1 MNRHKEVCDYVKHII
16 VCDYVKHIRTLGW
29 RCGNP
34 IESFLMETYEGVTL
48 NDEDKLYYYVED
60 NGLRDVK
67 EEPDFYIPTMS
78 ELSYMIHNWAKDR
91 GILSYENRHK
101 QMLKVMEEIG
111 ETASALAKEDTD
123 AIKDGIGDSMVT
135 LIILAY
141 QSGWDPQDCLQAAW
155 DEIKD
160 RTGKTQSGVFIKD

>member
-1 MNRHKEVCDYVKHII
+1 MNRHKEVCDHAKNIQS
-16 VCDYVKHIRTLGW
+16 LGW

-34 IESFLMETYEGVTL
+34 IEGFVMEVYKGLVLDHENKV
-48 NDEDKLYYYVED
+48 YYYVED
-60 NGLRDVK
+60 NGPRDVK
-67 EEPDFYIPTMS
+67 EEPDFYITTMN
-78 ELSYMIHNWAKDR
+78 ELSYMIHNWAKDK

-101 QMLKVMEEIG
+101 QMLKVIEEIG

-155 DEIKD
+155 DEIKH
-160 RTGKTQSGVFIKD
+160 RTGKTQNGVFIKD

>member
-1 MNRHKEVCDYVKHII
+1 MNRHKEVCDHAKNIQS
-16 VCDYVKHIRTLGW
+16 LGW

-34 IESFLMETYEGVTL
+34 IEGLVMEVYKGLVL
-48 NDEDKLYYYVED
+48 DHEDKVYYYVED
-60 NGLRDVK
+60 NGPRDVK
-67 EEPDFYIPTMS
+67 EEPDFYNPTMD
-78 ELSYMIHNWAKDR
+78 ELSHMIYNWAQDK

-101 QMLKVMEEIG
+101 QMLKVIEEIG

-155 DEIKD
+155 DEIKH
-160 RTGKTQSGVFIKD
+160 RTGKTQNGVFIKD